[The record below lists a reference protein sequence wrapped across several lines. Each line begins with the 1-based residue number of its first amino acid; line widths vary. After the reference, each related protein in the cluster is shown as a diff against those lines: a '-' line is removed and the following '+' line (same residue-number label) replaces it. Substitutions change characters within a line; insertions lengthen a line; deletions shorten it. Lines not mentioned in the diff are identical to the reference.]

1 LTLENFEAIRIVF
14 SRGYA
19 AISRAKQDVNEES
32 INDDIYKIKIEQTK
46 GISGLNKRKERYN
59 QLTEQLKETTGCRLV
74 MF

>member
-1 LTLENFEAIRIVF
+1 LTLENFEAIRIDF

-19 AISRAKQDVNEES
+19 AICRPKRDVNEES
-32 INDDIYKIKIEQTK
+32 MYDDIYKINIEQAK
-46 GISGLNKRKERYN
+46 EIFRLNKSKEKYN

>member
-1 LTLENFEAIRIVF
+1 LTLENFEAIRIDF

-19 AISRAKQDVNEES
+19 ANCRAKRDVNEES
-32 INDDIYKIKIEQTK
+32 MNDDIYEINIEQAK
-46 GISGLNKRKERYN
+46 EIFRLNKSKERYN

>member
-1 LTLENFEAIRIVF
+1 LTLENFEAIRIDF

-19 AISRAKQDVNEES
+19 AISRAKRDVNEES
-32 INDDIYKIKIEQTK
+32 ISDDIYKINIKQAK